1 LTAARAGKT
10 TTMLAL
16 GVVLILLGLLCLFL
30 FPWGGIVLG
39 IVGVGLLV
47 AYLVGFGRRAVE
59 SRP

>member
-1 LTAARAGKT
+1 
-10 TTMLAL
+10 MLAL